1 MRAPVRRFAVV
12 AALLVL
18 SLFSLIEGKE
28 RRVSIFT
35 RGANPGEI
43 FIAKTLLDSAGVP
56 YVTTDLPQE
65 AVSSS
70 MVFMASRWRGTETTS
85 LELDLWSQYVAS
97 GGLLVV
103 QRPESN
109 IFFPLIGVSS
119 SSGSNLRYT
128 LNWVDRP
135 GDGDIAFLDDPLEKT
150 LSLGDVAPKE
160 TIGTVGYTVTD
171 AEPLAL
177 FEDGSAAVL
186 RKRWGDG
193 WVYTLGVSMREY
205 LLLALLN
212 KDYEAQRTSSN
223 GFEPAGDVF
232 VLFLRTLY
240 AKATPYA
247 VWKGSS
253 PFGTRGVLML
263 TFDVDAQTA
272 FDQMEGFAELLKNNG
287 MRGTFN
293 VTTSYERDTKEGL
306 GYGGFYAVADN
317 IVKLRKL
324 TQLNQRIGSH
334 SVGHF
339 LDFDAETTFPM
350 GTTGNTRESYHPH
363 AEGTTT
369 VGGTVIGELE
379 VSKNLLE
386 KDLMVPV
393 KTFRSGHLSF
403 NDYQA
408 QAMELLGYK
417 FDTSHSANELLT
429 NFPFFLQENNKSDG
443 RVTTVLEIPMTM
455 SDVFK
460 DDPIDDV
467 NYTEKERL
475 WMDITERNAKNGAS
489 TVLLIHPNRDYKL
502 EALKMIVEGGLPE
515 GVKVLDMESFGE
527 WWLRRQA
534 LSFDTELQ
542 GGSLVIKLAESSFPL
557 AADFSLKVKD
567 GVGLSGVSLQRA
579 DGSLLPSVVTPRDN
593 GEWEVSTGLLWNVA
607 RYVERSWSI
616 RRDLCRLEV
625 TGYPASPFT
634 VEVVRKSG
642 ATDEETIFKPTADSG
657 GKLTLQHYL
666 TKGIVYRY
674 GLRIK
679 DAAGTVV
686 YETEYREI

>member
-1 MRAPVRRFAVV
+1 MRVPVRRFAAV
-12 AALLVL
+12 AALLAL
-18 SLFSLIEGKE
+18 SLFSLVEGKD

-56 YVTTDLPQE
+56 YVTTDLPEE
-65 AVSSS
+65 AMNGS
-70 MVFMASRWRGTETTS
+70 MVFMAARWRGTETTAS
-85 LELDLWSQYVAS
+85 ELALWSQYVAS
-97 GGLLVV
+97 GGVLVV

-109 IFFPLIGVSS
+109 IFYPFIGVSASLGS
-119 SSGSNLRYT
+119 SFRYT

-135 GDGDIAFLDDPLEKT
+135 GDRDIAFLDDPLEKT

-186 RKRWGDG
+186 RRRWGDG

-232 VLFLRTLY
+232 VLFLRALY
-240 AKATPYA
+240 TRSTPYA
-247 VWKGSS
+247 VWKGTS

-272 FDQMEGFAELLKNNG
+272 FDQMEGFAELLKSKG

-293 VTTSYERDTKEGL
+293 VTTSYERDTKEGS
-306 GYGGFYAVADN
+306 GYGGFYAVTDN
-317 IVKLRKL
+317 IVKLRNM
-324 TQLNQRIGSH
+324 TRLNQRIGSH

-339 LDFDAETTFPM
+339 LDFDAETTFPL
-350 GTTGNTRESYHPH
+350 GTTGNTRENYHPH
-363 AEGTTT
+363 AEGITT

-386 KDLMVPV
+386 TDLQVPV

-403 NDYQA
+403 SDYQA

-417 FDTSHSANELLT
+417 FDTSHSSNELLT

-467 NYTEKERL
+467 NYVEKERL

-502 EALKMIVEGGLPE
+502 TALKMIVEGLPE

-534 LSFDTELQ
+534 LSFDTEVQ
-542 GGSLVIKLAESSFPL
+542 GGTLVIKLGESSFPL
-557 AADFSLKVKD
+557 ATDFSLKVKD
-567 GVGLSGVSLQRA
+567 GVGLSGVSLQKT
-579 DGSLLPSVVTPRDN
+579 DGSVLPSVITPLDN
-593 GEWEVSTGLLWNVA
+593 GDWEVSTGLTWNVA
-607 RYVERSWSI
+607 RHVERSWSI

-642 ATDEETIFKPTADSG
+642 ATDEETIFKTTADSG
-657 GKLTLQHYL
+657 KLVLQHYL
-666 TKGIVYRY
+666 PVGVVYRY

-679 DAAGTVV
+679 DAAGTIV

>member
-212 KDYEAQRTSSN
+212 KDYEAQRTSST
-223 GFEPAGDVF
+223 GFSE
-232 VLFLRTLY
+232 
-240 AKATPYA
+240 
-247 VWKGSS
+247 
-253 PFGTRGVLML
+253 
-263 TFDVDAQTA
+263 
-272 FDQMEGFAELLKNNG
+272 
-287 MRGTFN
+287 
-293 VTTSYERDTKEGL
+293 
-306 GYGGFYAVADN
+306 
-317 IVKLRKL
+317 
-324 TQLNQRIGSH
+324 
-334 SVGHF
+334 
-339 LDFDAETTFPM
+339 
-350 GTTGNTRESYHPH
+350 
-363 AEGTTT
+363 
-369 VGGTVIGELE
+369 
-379 VSKNLLE
+379 
-386 KDLMVPV
+386 
-393 KTFRSGHLSF
+393 
-403 NDYQA
+403 
-408 QAMELLGYK
+408 
-417 FDTSHSANELLT
+417 
-429 NFPFFLQENNKSDG
+429 
-443 RVTTVLEIPMTM
+443 
-455 SDVFK
+455 
-460 DDPIDDV
+460 
-467 NYTEKERL
+467 
-475 WMDITERNAKNGAS
+475 
-489 TVLLIHPNRDYKL
+489 
-502 EALKMIVEGGLPE
+502 
-515 GVKVLDMESFGE
+515 
-527 WWLRRQA
+527 
-534 LSFDTELQ
+534 
-542 GGSLVIKLAESSFPL
+542 
-557 AADFSLKVKD
+557 
-567 GVGLSGVSLQRA
+567 
-579 DGSLLPSVVTPRDN
+579 
-593 GEWEVSTGLLWNVA
+593 
-607 RYVERSWSI
+607 
-616 RRDLCRLEV
+616 
-625 TGYPASPFT
+625 
-634 VEVVRKSG
+634 
-642 ATDEETIFKPTADSG
+642 
-657 GKLTLQHYL
+657 
-666 TKGIVYRY
+666 
-674 GLRIK
+674 
-679 DAAGTVV
+679 
-686 YETEYREI
+686 

>member
-1 MRAPVRRFAVV
+1 
-12 AALLVL
+12 
-18 SLFSLIEGKE
+18 
-28 RRVSIFT
+28 
-35 RGANPGEI
+35 
-43 FIAKTLLDSAGVP
+43 
-56 YVTTDLPQE
+56 
-65 AVSSS
+65 
-70 MVFMASRWRGTETTS
+70 
-85 LELDLWSQYVAS
+85 
-97 GGLLVV
+97 
-103 QRPESN
+103 
-109 IFFPLIGVSS
+109 
-119 SSGSNLRYT
+119 
-128 LNWVDRP
+128 
-135 GDGDIAFLDDPLEKT
+135 
-150 LSLGDVAPKE
+150 
-160 TIGTVGYTVTD
+160 
-171 AEPLAL
+171 
-177 FEDGSAAVL
+177 
-186 RKRWGDG
+186 
-193 WVYTLGVSMREY
+193 
-205 LLLALLN
+205 
-212 KDYEAQRTSSN
+212 
-223 GFEPAGDVF
+223 
-232 VLFLRTLY
+232 
-240 AKATPYA
+240 
-247 VWKGSS
+247 
-253 PFGTRGVLML
+253 ML

-386 KDLMVPV
+386 TDLQVPV

-403 NDYQA
+403 SDYQA

-417 FDTSHSANELLT
+417 FDTSHSSNELLT

-467 NYTEKERL
+467 NYVEKERL

-502 EALKMIVEGGLPE
+502 AALKMIVEGGLPE

-534 LSFDTELQ
+534 LSFDTEVQ
-542 GGSLVIKLAESSFPL
+542 GGTLVIKLGESSFPL
-557 AADFSLKVKD
+557 ATDFSLKVKD
-567 GVGLSGVSLQRA
+567 GVGLSGVSLQKT
-579 DGSLLPSVVTPRDN
+579 DGSVLPSVITPLDN
-593 GEWEVSTGLLWNVA
+593 GDWEVSTGLTWNVA
-607 RYVERSWSI
+607 RHVERSWSI

-657 GKLTLQHYL
+657 KLVLQHYL
-666 TKGIVYRY
+666 PVGVVYRY

-679 DAAGTVV
+679 DAAGTIV